1 MKQNVL
7 ANRDFR
13 LLWLAQIVSS
23 FGDAL
28 TNLTLLILVNHLTG
42 SVAAI
47 ATFTVL
53 VAIPTVV
60 LGLFAGVMVD
70 RFDRRKIMLVSDAVR
85 AAMVLGLILVPNSG
99 QLWLVYALGV
109 LQSVVGTFFG
119 PARTAM
125 VKQVVPQEQ
134 LLQANSLAQTGT
146 VISSMLG
153 GSLAGALYGL
163 TNQFWL
169 AFALDSLTFVISFGL
184 VLAVRAVPFVSNL
197 RFTSLGSVLIP
208 LRDGLG
214 LITKDRVL
222 FALLLAFSVT
232 MFGLGAVN
240 VLFLPLIVNVL
251 KVPTT
256 WLGVIEAAQT
266 AGMIVSGAVVAG
278 LAARIRPARLV
289 VLGLMALAL
298 LTASINLA
306 GNALMV
312 AVILFG
318 FGLTI
323 VPLQA
328 SSSALMQSR
337 VPLEAMGRVGS
348 SFSVS
353 AQGANLVSM
362 AMAGALGTV
371 IGIGNVFLVSGGIVL
386 LAAITAAWLLSGR
399 SAQQPGRA
407 A

>member
-53 VAIPTVV
+53 VAVPTVV
-60 LGLFAGVMVD
+60 LGLFAGVVVD
-70 RFDRRKIMLVSDAVR
+70 RFDRRKIMLVSDALR
-85 AAMVLGLILVPNSG
+85 AAIVLGLILVPNSG
-99 QLWLVYALGV
+99 QLWLVYVLGV

-134 LLQANSLAQTGT
+134 LLQANSLVQTGT
-146 VISSMLG
+146 VIASVLG
-153 GSLAGALYGL
+153 GTLAGALYGL
-163 TNQFWL
+163 TNQFWM
-169 AFALDSLTFVISFGL
+169 AFALDSLTFVISFVL

-197 RFTSLGSVLIP
+197 RFTSLGSVLTP

-214 LITKDRVL
+214 LITRDRVL
-222 FALLLAFSVT
+222 SALLIAFSVT

-256 WLGVIEAAQT
+256 WLGIIEAAQT

-278 LAARIRPARLV
+278 LAARIRPQRLV
-289 VLGLMALAL
+289 VLGLMALAF

-306 GNALMV
+306 GNAVTV

-362 AMAGALGTV
+362 AMAGALGSV
-371 IGIGNVFLVSGGIVL
+371 IGIGNVFLVSGSIVL
-386 LAAITAAWLLSGR
+386 LAALTAAWLLSGR
-399 SAQQPGRA
+399 SVQQPSQA

>member
-1 MKQNVL
+1 
-7 ANRDFR
+7 
-13 LLWLAQIVSS
+13 
-23 FGDAL
+23 
-28 TNLTLLILVNHLTG
+28 
-42 SVAAI
+42 
-47 ATFTVL
+47 
-53 VAIPTVV
+53 
-60 LGLFAGVMVD
+60 
-70 RFDRRKIMLVSDAVR
+70 MLVSDAVR
-85 AAMVLGLILVPNSG
+85 AAMVLGLILVPSSG

-146 VISSMLG
+146 VISSVLG
-153 GSLAGALYGL
+153 GTLAGALYGL

-169 AFALDSLTFVISFGL
+169 AFGLDSLTFLISFGL

-256 WLGVIEAAQT
+256 WLGIIEAAQT

-399 SAQQPGRA
+399 SAQQPSHA

>member
-13 LLWLAQIVSS
+13 LLWLAQTVSS

-28 TNLTLLILVNHLTG
+28 TNLSLLILVNHLTG

-53 VAIPTVV
+53 VAVPTVV
-60 LGLFAGVMVD
+60 LGLFAGVVVD
-70 RFDRRKIMLVSDAVR
+70 RFDRRKIMLVSDALR
-85 AAMVLGLILVPNSG
+85 AAMVLCLILVPNSG
-99 QLWLVYALGV
+99 QLWLVYVLGV

-134 LLQANSLAQTGT
+134 LLQANSLVQTGT
-146 VISSMLG
+146 VIASVLG
-153 GSLAGALYGL
+153 GTLAGALYGL
-163 TNQFWL
+163 TNQFWM
-169 AFALDSLTFVISFGL
+169 AFALDSLTFVISFVL

-197 RFTSLGSVLIP
+197 RFTSLGSVLTP

-214 LITKDRVL
+214 LITRDRVL
-222 FALLLAFSVT
+222 SALLIAFSVT

-256 WLGVIEAAQT
+256 WLGIIEAAQT

-278 LAARIRPARLV
+278 LAARIRPQRLV
-289 VLGLMALAL
+289 VLGLMALAF

-306 GNALMV
+306 GNAVTV

-362 AMAGALGTV
+362 AMAGALGSV
-371 IGIGNVFLVSGGIVL
+371 IGIGNVFLVSGSIVL
-386 LAAITAAWLLSGR
+386 LAALTAAWLLSGR
-399 SAQQPGRA
+399 SVQQPSQA